1 MKWVTLVTAPDQL
14 AAEMWSELLNR
25 RGVPT
30 LVRPGDTASFLGVSA
45 YPCRILVDDEY
56 LEEALGNSQGRPR
69 RRVGRFRR
77 FLT

>member
-56 LEEALGNSQGRPR
+56 LEEALRILREDLGVIADYADDS
-69 RRVGRFRR
+69 
-77 FLT
+77 

>member
-14 AAEMWSELLNR
+14 AAEMWSDLLNQ

-56 LEEALGNSQGRPR
+56 LEEALEILREDLGVVSDDSDGS
-69 RRVGRFRR
+69 
-77 FLT
+77 

>member
-25 RGVPT
+25 QGIPT
-30 LVRPGDTASFLGVSA
+30 LVRAGDTASFLGVSA

-56 LEEALGNSQGRPR
+56 LEEALRILREDLGVIADYADDS
-69 RRVGRFRR
+69 
-77 FLT
+77 

>member
-56 LEEALGNSQGRPR
+56 LEEALEILREYLGVVADDSDDS
-69 RRVGRFRR
+69 
-77 FLT
+77 

>member
-56 LEEALGNSQGRPR
+56 LEEALEILREDLGVVSDDSDGS
-69 RRVGRFRR
+69 
-77 FLT
+77 

>member
-45 YPCRILVDDEY
+45 YPCRILVDDGY
-56 LEEALGNSQGRPR
+56 LEEALEILKEDLGVVADDSDDC
-69 RRVGRFRR
+69 
-77 FLT
+77 

>member
-14 AAEMWSELLNR
+14 AAEMWSDLLNQ

-56 LEEALGNSQGRPR
+56 LEEALEILREDLGVVSDDSDSS
-69 RRVGRFRR
+69 
-77 FLT
+77 

>member
-14 AAEMWSELLNR
+14 AAEMWSEFLNR

-56 LEEALGNSQGRPR
+56 LDEALRILREDLG
-69 RRVGRFRR
+69 VTDD
-77 FLT
+77 LET